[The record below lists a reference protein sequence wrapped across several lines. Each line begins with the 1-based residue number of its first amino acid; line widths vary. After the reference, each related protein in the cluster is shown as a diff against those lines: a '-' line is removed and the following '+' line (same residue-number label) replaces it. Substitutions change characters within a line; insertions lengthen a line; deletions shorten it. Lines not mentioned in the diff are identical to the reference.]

1 MSWYF
6 AYGSNMNEARV
17 HARIGAVRRAV
28 PGVLEGYCLSFNKA
42 SQVAGV
48 AHANVV
54 PCVGQRVEGALF
66 ELNAEDQILAMD
78 PFEGYPVEYN
88 RHWLP
93 INVDTDVVSA
103 WVYIATAGRVADA
116 LKPAREYLDHLLAGE
131 AFLSSDY
138 HRQLAAVEVVDGL
151 DDTAL
156 LRLGLSRQS
165 PR

>member
-17 HARIGAVRRAV
+17 HARIGAVRSVV
-28 PGVLEGYCLSFNKA
+28 PGVLEDYRLSFNKA
-42 SQVAGV
+42 SQVAGI

-54 PCVGQRVEGALF
+54 PCVGERVEGALF
-66 ELNAEDQILAMD
+66 ELNEEDQVLAMD
-78 PFEGYPVEYN
+78 PFEGYPIEYK
-88 RHWLP
+88 RYWLP
-93 INVDTDVVSA
+93 INAGTDVVSA
-103 WVYIATAGRVADA
+103 WVYIATAGRVAAA

-131 AFLSSDY
+131 TFLSSDY
-138 HRQLAAVEVVDGL
+138 HRQLAAVEAVDGL
-151 DDTAL
+151 DDATL